1 MPREFK
7 TLLSPLVI
15 GKYVAK
21 NRMES
26 ANAIPHFL
34 QAAETYPAPDTIA
47 YYEALGKNG
56 AGIITVSPYFG
67 KAETQR
73 KAPLPDVS
81 RFPVFD
87 REDPAVENYM
97 SLIAEIIRFYGAIPC
112 IGVRPD
118 EPPGYN
124 VVGGKMAWD
133 QHEEAEEGKELTEAL
148 IEEMLEDVRDR
159 TRYLWRNGFR
169 MASIPLGYGC
179 CLASRF
185 MDSTLNTRT
194 DKFGGSLE
202 NRCRFA
208 LMECRA
214 VKETCP
220 DVLLEIIV
228 SGEMPGM
235 TLAETIE
242 FVKMAEPWVDV
253 VQIRAD
259 TCMNSH
265 PTGFNSRP
273 HEYAVIPYARAFKA
287 AGVKALVEVVGGF
300 HDPYDMEKYLS
311 EGVCDLIS
319 MGRSYICDP
328 EYGKK
333 LEQGRPEDIIPCV
346 RCNKCHM
353 QNETGPWLNVCSVNP
368 IHGLESHLAHMIEP
382 SGVKK
387 KVAVIGGGPAGMAA
401 AVFAAKN
408 GHSVDLFERSDRL
421 GGQLLHA
428 DYSSF
433 KWPLREFKDWL
444 IGQLPRKG
452 VRVHLGTCPE
462 PEDLRAAG
470 YDAVFA
476 ALGARP
482 RVLPIPGSGDPGV
495 RCAMEVYG
503 HEQELGQSVLIV
515 GGAETGVETALY
527 LCETGHQVTVI
538 SRQGD
543 IAPDCDR
550 IHYRE
555 VFLDACTAA
564 MEAGQLRF
572 VLEAKTTA
580 VSSDSVTY
588 TDREGVSR
596 TLRADSV
603 IMSSGASPRQQEALR
618 YAACAP
624 TFRLLG
630 DCSVPANMQSAIRSG
645 FAAAALL

>member
-1 MPREFK
+1 MANPFP
-7 TLLSPLVI
+7 TLLSPLKI
-15 GKYVAK
+15 GRYVTK

-47 YYEALGKNG
+47 YYESLAKNG
-56 AGIITVSPYFG
+56 AGIITMSPYFG

-87 REDPAVENYM
+87 RDDPAVENYM
-97 SLIAEIIRFYGAIPC
+97 SLIAEIIKFYGAIPC

-124 VVGGKMAWD
+124 VVGGKVAWD
-133 QHEEAEEGKELTEAL
+133 QHEEAEEGKELTEEL
-148 IEEMLEDVRDR
+148 IEEMLEDIRDR
-159 TRYLWRNGFR
+159 TRYLRRNGFL

-185 MDSTLNTRT
+185 MDSGLNTRT
-194 DKFGGSLE
+194 DRFGGSLE

-208 LMECRA
+208 LMECQA

-220 DVLLEIIV
+220 DVLLEVIV

-235 TLAETIE
+235 TLEETIE
-242 FVKMAEPWVDV
+242 FVKMAEPWIDV

-265 PTGFNSRP
+265 PTGFNSKR
-273 HEYAVIPYARAFKA
+273 HEYAVIPYAKAFKA

-328 EYGKK
+328 EYGSK
-333 LEQGRPEDIIPCV
+333 LEAGNTEDIIPCV

-368 IHGLESHLAHMIEP
+368 IHGLEPHLQHMVKP
-382 SGVKK
+382 SGQKK

-401 AVFAAKN
+401 AIFAAKN
-408 GHSVDLFERSDRL
+408 GHSVDLFEKSGAL
-421 GGQLLHA
+421 GGQLNHA

-433 KWPLREFKDWL
+433 KWPLKDFKDWL
-444 IGQLPRKG
+444 IRQVERKG
-452 VRVHLGTCPE
+452 VRVHLSTCPE
-462 PEDLRAAG
+462 PEVLKAG
-470 YDAVFA
+470 QYDAVFA

-482 RVLPIPGSGDPGV
+482 TALPIPGSDDPGV
-495 RCAMEVYG
+495 RYATEIYG
-503 HEQELGQSVLIV
+503 KEAELGRRVIIV
-515 GGAETGVETALY
+515 GGAETGTETALY
-527 LCETGHQVTVI
+527 LCECGHSVTVI
-538 SRQGD
+538 SRQND

-555 VFLDACTAA
+555 VFVDACTEAQ
-564 MEAGQLRF
+564 EAGRLAF

-580 VSSDSVTY
+580 VTPASVTY
-588 TDREGVSR
+588 TDRDGISH
-596 TLRADSV
+596 TLEADSV
-603 IMSSGASPRQQEALR
+603 VMSSGSTPRQSEALA

-630 DCSVPANMQSAIRSG
+630 DCNIAANMQAAIRSG
-645 FAAAALL
+645 FAAASLL

>member
-1 MPREFK
+1 MNKLFP
-7 TLLSPLVI
+7 TLLSPLII
-15 GKYVAK
+15 GKYVTK

-34 QAAETYPAPDTIA
+34 QAAETYPAQDTIA
-47 YYEALGKNG
+47 YYESLAKNG
-56 AGIITVSPYFG
+56 AGIVTVSPYFG

-87 REDPAVENYM
+87 RDDPSVENYM
-97 SLIAEIIRFYGAIPC
+97 SLIAEIIKFYGAIPC

-124 VVGGKMAWD
+124 VVGGKVAWD
-133 QHEEAEEGKELTEAL
+133 QHEEAEEGKELTEVL
-148 IEEMLEDVRDR
+148 IEEMLEDIRDR
-159 TRYLWRNGFR
+159 TRYLWRNGFQ

-185 MDSTLNTRT
+185 MDSGLNTRT
-194 DKFGGSLE
+194 DKLGGRLE

-208 LMECRA
+208 LKECKA
-214 VKETCP
+214 VKEACP
-220 DVLLEIIV
+220 NVLLEIIV

-235 TLAETIE
+235 TLEETIA

-265 PTGFNSRP
+265 PTGFNSTR
-273 HEYAVIPYARAFKA
+273 HEYAVIPYAKAFKA

-333 LEQGRPEDIIPCV
+333 LEAGNVEDIIPCV

-368 IHGLESHLAHMIEP
+368 IHGLEPHLAHMIEP
-382 SGVKK
+382 SGKK
-387 KVAVIGGGPAGMAA
+387 KRVAVIGGGPAGMAA
-401 AVFAAKN
+401 AIFAAKS

-421 GGQLLHA
+421 GGQLNHA
-428 DYSSF
+428 DYASF
-433 KWPLREFKDWL
+433 KWPLKDFKDWM
-444 IGQLPRKG
+444 IRQLERKG
-452 VRVHLGTCPE
+452 VALHLNTCPD
-462 PEDLRAAG
+462 PEELRKG
-470 YDAVFA
+470 QYDAVFA

-482 RVLPIPGSGDPGV
+482 TVLPIPGSNGPDI
-495 RCAMEVYG
+495 RYAMEVYG
-503 HEQELGQSVLIV
+503 REQQLGQNVIIV
-515 GGAETGVETALY
+515 GGAETGTETALY
-527 LCETGHQVTVI
+527 LCECGHHVTVV
-538 SRQGD
+538 SRQND

-555 VFLDACTAA
+555 VFVDACRAA
-564 MEAGQLRF
+564 EDAGKLHF
-572 VLEAKTTA
+572 ILEANTTA
-580 VSSDSVTY
+580 VTGTSVTY
-588 TDREGVSR
+588 TDRDGISR
-596 TLRADSV
+596 TIEADSV
-603 IMSSGASPRQQEALR
+603 IMSSGSIARQREALA
-618 YAACAP
+618 YAGCAP

-630 DCSVPANMQSAIRSG
+630 DCNHVSNMQAAIRSG
-645 FAAAALL
+645 FAAAKLL

>member
-1 MPREFK
+1 M
-7 TLLSPLVI
+7 L
-15 GKYVAK
+15 
-21 NRMES
+21 
-26 ANAIPHFL
+26 
-34 QAAETYPAPDTIA
+34 
-47 YYEALGKNG
+47 
-56 AGIITVSPYFG
+56 
-67 KAETQR
+67 
-73 KAPLPDVS
+73 
-81 RFPVFD
+81 
-87 REDPAVENYM
+87 
-97 SLIAEIIRFYGAIPC
+97 
-112 IGVRPD
+112 
-118 EPPGYN
+118 EPPG
-124 VVGGKMAWD
+124 
-133 QHEEAEEGKELTEAL
+133 T
-148 IEEMLEDVRDR
+148 
-159 TRYLWRNGFR
+159 
-169 MASIPLGYGC
+169 
-179 CLASRF
+179 
-185 MDSTLNTRT
+185 
-194 DKFGGSLE
+194 
-202 NRCRFA
+202 
-208 LMECRA
+208 
-214 VKETCP
+214 
-220 DVLLEIIV
+220 
-228 SGEMPGM
+228 
-235 TLAETIE
+235 
-242 FVKMAEPWVDV
+242 
-253 VQIRAD
+253 
-259 TCMNSH
+259 
-265 PTGFNSRP
+265 
-273 HEYAVIPYARAFKA
+273 
-287 AGVKALVEVVGGF
+287 
-300 HDPYDMEKYLS
+300 
-311 EGVCDLIS
+311 
-319 MGRSYICDP
+319 
-328 EYGKK
+328 
-333 LEQGRPEDIIPCV
+333 
-346 RCNKCHM
+346 
-353 QNETGPWLNVCSVNP
+353 
-368 IHGLESHLAHMIEP
+368 
-382 SGVKK
+382 KK

-444 IGQLPRKG
+444 IGQLSRKG
-452 VRVHLGTCPE
+452 VRVHLGACPA

-495 RCAMEVYG
+495 QYAMEVYG
-503 HEQELGQSVLIV
+503 HEQELGQNVLIV

-630 DCSVPANMQSAIRSG
+630 DCSVPGNMQSAIRSG